1 MNIMQ
6 NKTQLM
12 QRCMAQLEKTITLS
26 ERIKI
31 LKVLTSTATMLISEL
46 ETISTEPT
54 YE

>member
-12 QRCMAQLEKTITLS
+12 QRCMAQLEKTITLN
-26 ERIKI
+26 ERIKV

-46 ETISTEPT
+46 ETMPTEPT

>member
-1 MNIMQ
+1 MADQ
-6 NKTQLM
+6 HKLQLM
-12 QRCMAQLEKTITLS
+12 QRCIARLNETINVD

-46 ETISTEPT
+46 ETMSTEQT